1 VPGERTDGV
10 FLQKEVAM
18 QRILW
23 SLLLVL
29 TMCMGLVLPLRHG
42 EATRATKPLMG
53 TPVHGTLANG
63 RVFHG
68 QLTVHAVR
76 VDPYG
81 SLAAMGSVTG
91 AVGTPGAATP
101 TPLRSFTARVSLL
114 DRRGPCTTV
123 VVQPAPIVLTRLD
136 EQVTLAP
143 VILGVRAIPTP
154 TNPWRAT
161 LCPAMALKE

>member
-1 VPGERTDGV
+1 
-10 FLQKEVAM
+10 M
-18 QRILW
+18 QRTLW

-29 TMCMGLVLPLRHG
+29 IACMGLVLPLRHG
-42 EATRATKPLMG
+42 EATLATKPLMG

-81 SLAAMGSVTG
+81 SLAATGSVTG

-161 LCPAMALKE
+161 LCPVMGLKE